1 MIVKDLPKDSDLFY
15 ITNKRHDLQPLELC
29 VDGVETA
36 HQVLQEHLK
45 GLGEAQHGFALQN
58 NKLLFNKREPHKLVR
73 IQRFLRKSILS
84 TFVDICIVLYKYI

>member
-1 MIVKDLPKDSDLFY
+1 LCRAIFEEFIKIGVCQQLATIHSRLDCPKAPKDSDLFY

-45 GLGEAQHGFALQN
+45 GLGEAQHGFAIN
-58 NKLLFNKREPHKLVR
+58 DE
-73 IQRFLRKSILS
+73 
-84 TFVDICIVLYKYI
+84 